1 MILWFIVGFIVW
13 ALCILFMLA
22 IFKGGSTTYGY
33 EQKLHY
39 RNMGPSDA
47 IALAMHE
54 YDQKL
59 HYRNMVNTQKVRNS
73 IRGVAKGTA
82 VLAQCINMFDH
93 DTWFQKDFLY

>member
-22 IFKGGSTTYGY
+22 IFKGGNATHGY

-39 RNMGPSDA
+39 RYM
-47 IALAMHE
+47 E
-54 YDQKL
+54 
-59 HYRNMVNTQKVRNS
+59 NTQKVRNS

-82 VLAQCINMFDH
+82 SVLHN
-93 DTWFQKDFLY
+93 

>member
-22 IFKGGSTTYGY
+22 IFKSGNIARGY

-39 RNMGPSDA
+39 RNMV
-47 IALAMHE
+47 
-54 YDQKL
+54 K
-59 HYRNMVNTQKVRNS
+59 TQKVRNS

-82 VLAQCINMFDH
+82 VLAQ
-93 DTWFQKDFLY
+93 